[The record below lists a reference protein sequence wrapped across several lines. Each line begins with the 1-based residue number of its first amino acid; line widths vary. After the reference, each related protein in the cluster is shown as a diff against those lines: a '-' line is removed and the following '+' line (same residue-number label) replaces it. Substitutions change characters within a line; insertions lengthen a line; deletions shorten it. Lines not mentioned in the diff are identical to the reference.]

1 MSNNKN
7 IITWFDGQLVW
18 IEHEADRLGYP
29 IDEDIGYQQVCEQ
42 LASIEFNITKPDGL
56 DWANIG
62 YVLGCV
68 RGKLAVLS
76 EGI

>member
-1 MSNNKN
+1 MSNKE
-7 IITWFDGQLVW
+7 ILTWFDGQLVCKQ
-18 IEHEADRLGYP
+18 HEADRLGYP

-42 LASIEFNITKPDGL
+42 LANIEFDFIKPDGL

-68 RGKLAVLS
+68 RGRLAAMS
-76 EGI
+76 EGL

>member
-1 MSNNKN
+1 MSNKE

-18 IEHEADRLGYP
+18 IQHEADRLSYS

-42 LASIEFNITKPDGL
+42 LANIEFNFTKPDGL

-68 RGKLAVLS
+68 RGKLAAMS
-76 EGI
+76 EGL

>member
-1 MSNNKN
+1 MSNNQ

-18 IEHEADRLGYP
+18 IQHEADRLDYP

-42 LASIEFNITKPDGL
+42 LANIEFDFTKPDGL

-68 RGKLAVLS
+68 RGKLAAMS
-76 EGI
+76 EGL